1 MDVTKA
7 EVGQRYLVKSI
18 DTDDSEVKKFLLTLG
33 CYPGEDIYLMS
44 VLSGSYSLSVKDGR
58 YCIDKSLA
66 ALIQI
71 EPH

>member
-1 MDVTKA
+1 MNVTMA
-7 EVGQRYLVKSI
+7 NAGQRYLVTNI

-44 VLSGSYSLSVKDGR
+44 VLSGSYLLSVKDGR
-58 YCIDKSLA
+58 YCIDKNLA
-66 ALIQI
+66 NVIQI